1 MQKSAYFF
9 DSERRC
15 PYYCAPMADTLDF
28 ASPVPAILDSRKVFR
43 QGLLIEGSIAVAEL
57 KQLCSMLSSAEGRV
71 SARLEFGFDDARR
84 RKIEGRVYGELSLQC
99 QRCLDTVRVAVSEP
113 INLAVVSS
121 EDSARQLPAD
131 IDPLLDVDE
140 EIRPPELIE
149 EQMILGLP
157 IVATH
162 KHCEPH
168 TASVTPPAK
177 ASEKQSASSVSN
189 PFAVLAALKNNSEK
203 NSDTH

>member
-1 MQKSAYFF
+1 
-9 DSERRC
+9 
-15 PYYCAPMADTLDF
+15 MADTLDF

-43 QGLLIEGSIAVAEL
+43 QGLLVEGSIAVAEL

-71 SARLEFGFDDARR
+71 NARLEFGFDDARR

-113 INLAVVSS
+113 VNLAVVSS

-131 IDPLLDVDE
+131 IDPLLDVNE
-140 EIRPPELIE
+140 EIRPAELIE

-162 KHCEPH
+162 EHCEPH
-168 TASVTPPAK
+168 TASVTPPSK
-177 ASEKQSASSVSN
+177 ASDKQSAPSTSN